1 MFITVRLTQ
10 CKTKIINMFSVSN
23 EIPRTSSYDHQNT
36 TDQHLQECKVKKLFI
51 WVVLLGFI
59 RVCK

>member
-1 MFITVRLTQ
+1 
-10 CKTKIINMFSVSN
+10 MFSVSN

-36 TDQHLQECKVKKLFI
+36 TDQHLQERKVTKLFI